1 MASSSIIIG
10 SMDSAC
16 WSSRS
21 ERFLDDRSIDI
32 PFSLMW
38 ANENWTRRWDGAE
51 SEVLISQDYR
61 PDDDEKMAAEFARHF
76 QDPRYIRVQ
85 GRPLLMIYRPGLI
98 PEPARTVSRWREI
111 FKTQH
116 GEDPILIMAQSFTDI
131 DPMPY
136 GMDGAIEFPP
146 HKLTQHMPPINA
158 SLEYLD
164 SEFTGHVYSYDEVVR
179 TSLDEPAPTYPLI
192 KTAVP
197 SWDNDARRQGT
208 GLCITG
214 SSPAKYEHWLG
225 RLGEI
230 ARKKPFFGEPIVC
243 VNAWNEWCEGTY
255 LEPDLHYGSAY
266 LNATAR
272 AVAGL
277 SRRTAVP
284 RLLLIGHDAFPS
296 GAQLNLLAQGRA
308 AAPQLRCGHSV
319 LVAGRRQA
327 GERLRTGWPADYRVL
342 RDDLAR
348 QAESLGRAGLHSRHH
363 QHYSRQ
369 SHPAAGSRRRHRSDR
384 PGA

>member
-1 MASSSIIIG
+1 MARAAG
-10 SMDSAC
+10 VFGFVFYFY
-16 WSSRS
+16 WFNGQRLL
-21 ERFLDDRSIDI
+21 EQPLQRFLDDPSIDI

-61 PDDDEKMAAEFARHF
+61 PDDDERMAAEFARHF

-116 GEDPILIMAQSFTDI
+116 GEDPILIMAQSFTDT

-146 HKLTQHMPPINA
+146 HKLTQHMAPINA

-164 SEFTGHVYSYDEVVR
+164 SEFSGHVYSYDEVVR
-179 TSLDEPAPTYPLI
+179 TSLDEPPPTYPLI
-192 KTAVP
+192 KTALP
-197 SWDNDARRQGT
+197 SWDNDARRQGS

-225 RLGEI
+225 CLGEI
-230 ARKKPFFGEPIVC
+230 ARKKLFFWRANRLRQRLERMVRGHLPRTRPALRVC
-243 VNAWNEWCEGTY
+243 LPERDSPSRCRSIAAHCRPAAGIDRARCFPEWR
-255 LEPDLHYGSAY
+255 
-266 LNATAR
+266 ATQFAR
-272 AVAGL
+272 SG
-277 SRRTAVP
+277 P
-284 RLLLIGHDAFPS
+284 RS
-296 GAQLNLLAQGRA
+296 T
-308 AAPQLRCGHSV
+308 PQFWCGHSV
-319 LVAGRRQA
+319 LVAGRRQT
-327 GERLRTGWPADYRVL
+327 GERLRTGWAADDRVL
-342 RDDLAR
+342 
-348 QAESLGRAGLHSRHH
+348 
-363 QHYSRQ
+363 
-369 SHPAAGSRRRHRSDR
+369 
-384 PGA
+384 